1 MSMPPAAETEMV
13 PLEIPWYAYAGIGAI
28 FVLLG
33 VVGLGMTFALTMYSI
48 LMGGILLVVGGV
60 SQIVSGFTT
69 RIGSGALLHMA
80 CGLLYLLAGVF
91 AISDPE
97 LASVVL
103 TLLLSVSLLVTGMT
117 RMVLAF
123 LHRRVLS
130 WLAVFVSGLITLLV
144 GVFVLNRWPWDSAW
158 VIGLFF
164 AIDLIS
170 QGMSWLA
177 LGFHIRAAGMRGV

>member
-1 MSMPPAAETEMV
+1 
-13 PLEIPWYAYAGIGAI
+13 
-28 FVLLG
+28 
-33 VVGLGMTFALTMYSI
+33 
-48 LMGGILLVVGGV
+48 
-60 SQIVSGFTT
+60 
-69 RIGSGALLHMA
+69 
-80 CGLLYLLAGVF
+80 
-91 AISDPE
+91 
-97 LASVVL
+97 
-103 TLLLSVSLLVTGMT
+103 
-117 RMVLAF
+117 MVLAF